1 MRLASDLHL
10 HSRYAGGVSPAMT
23 VRNIA
28 AWAQRKGLDLLG
40 TGDCLQED
48 WLGEIEAA
56 MTEAEPGLLALRP
69 EVEDGVGQTL
79 PPRLRR
85 PLRFVLSAEVCCAP
99 PGTPELGGIHH
110 LLYFPSRESARRFRE
125 RVAPFGDLREGRPTL
140 AFDSRRLL
148 DAVLEHGDGCQL
160 APAHVFNPWYSALGS
175 VSGRKTLTE
184 VFGAGAPGV
193 IAVEMGLTSTPAMC
207 RRVGDLDRHALFCC
221 SDAHSPE
228 NLGRECTLLEIEPG
242 YDALFAALR
251 DGSSRYVRGWLKF
264 PIERTRYYRNRCGV
278 CKRSFDGAKCPRC
291 GRPLAQGS
299 RDRLEAIAD
308 RRALAIPPDA
318 PPGLQLLPLAYVIAE
333 LMGVERGSKGVQRHY
348 ERLLGAAGHERHI
361 LTLASQEE
369 IAAAGT
375 PELARAILA
384 QRTIPPSLRP
394 EKAGPQAD
402 EQLSLEF

>member
-1 MRLASDLHL
+1 
-10 HSRYAGGVSPAMT
+10 MT

-48 WLGEIEAA
+48 WLGEIEAS

-69 EVEDGVGQTL
+69 EVEEAMGQTL
-79 PPRLRR
+79 PSRLRR
-85 PLRFVLSAEVCCAP
+85 SLRFVLSTEVCCAP
-99 PGTPELGGIHH
+99 PGTPELGGLHH
-110 LLYFPSRESARRFRE
+110 LLYFPSRDSARRFRE
-125 RVAPFGDLREGRPTL
+125 RAAPLGDLREGRPRL
-140 AFDSRRLL
+140 ALDSRQLL
-148 DAVLEHGDGCQL
+148 DVVLEHGDGCQL
-160 APAHVFNPWYSALGS
+160 APAHVFNPWYSSLGS

-184 VFGAGAPGV
+184 VFGAGTPGV

-228 NLGRECTLLEIEPG
+228 NLGRECTLLEIEPS
-242 YDALFAALR
+242 YDALFTALH
-251 DGSSRYVRGWLKF
+251 DGSRRHVRGWLKF

-278 CKRSFDGAKCPRC
+278 CQRSFDGERCPRC
-291 GRPLAQGS
+291 GRPLAMGS

-308 RRALAIPPDA
+308 RREPAVPPDA
-318 PPGLQLLPLAYVIAE
+318 PPCLQLLPLAYVLAE
-333 LMGVERGSKGVQRHY
+333 LMGVDRGSKGVQRHY
-348 ERLLGAAGHERHI
+348 ERLLEALGHERHI
-361 LTLASQEE
+361 LTQATQEE

-384 QRTIPPSLRP
+384 QRLVPPRHRP
-394 EKAGPQAD
+394 EQEDATSDNQMR
-402 EQLSLEF
+402 LEW